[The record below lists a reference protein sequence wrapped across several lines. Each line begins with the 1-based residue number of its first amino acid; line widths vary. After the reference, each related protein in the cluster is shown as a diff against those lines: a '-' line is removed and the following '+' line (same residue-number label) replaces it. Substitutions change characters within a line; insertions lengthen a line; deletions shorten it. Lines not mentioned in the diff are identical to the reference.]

1 MKKSIIVG
9 LFAITLL
16 FCITTGCLS
25 ENTRPA
31 SVTETEINN
40 KAISAIINNYAE
52 RNFLPGE
59 ITSEEID
66 VIIEAAVR
74 SPSARNGQPWH
85 FTVVQKDKTLAK
97 NIISNT
103 KNGSIIVVISG
114 KGDGKTNT
122 SVILDCALA
131 TENIYLAAQSLGLGS
146 RILTGPVDSINSK
159 YKKDLGLP
167 DGYNAVATVL
177 IGRIEQPVDAESSAS
192 RRKPAEEIVSFK

>member
-1 MKKSIIVG
+1 MKKSIFVG
-9 LFAITLL
+9 LFAVTLL

-25 ENTRPA
+25 KNTRPA

-59 ITSEEID
+59 ITPEEID

-85 FTVVQKDKTLAK
+85 FTIVQKDKTLAK
-97 NIISNT
+97 NIISNA
-103 KNGSIIVVISG
+103 KDGCIVVVISG

-131 TENIYLAAQSLGLGS
+131 TENIYLAAQALGLGS
-146 RILTGPVDSINSK
+146 RILTGPINNINSK
-159 YKKDLGLP
+159 YKKDLSIP
-167 DGYNAVATVL
+167 DEYNAVATVL
-177 IGRIEQPVDAESSAS
+177 IGRIEQPVDAASSAS
-192 RRKPAEEIVSFK
+192 RRNLSEEIVSLK